1 MKNNAVRKGRENTS
15 FFTIMWRIMAIFFCV
30 MMIGGLSSHCAAAAE
45 ATTDVVEMAAGTT
58 VDGIVDL
65 KKIDTVRQGGSVFS
79 ARRGT
84 KYGNVTVEVSPAEGG
99 TVELSAHTMGIFFFT
114 AAPNEDYVFVGWTVS
129 DGSGAEDYDAE
140 YNPLAWSNSSVT
152 LTARFQKKY
161 IIYNALTDSEKGRL
175 EATASQSGD
184 SFLPGTQISLK
195 AIPNNGYRVVRIQY
209 ALDNGADY
217 FSDLEWI
224 TLSETDTATF
234 TMPENDVWVWVE
246 FYSTSP
252 HTLTLN
258 SVGEGTI
265 TYNGKTSAQVY
276 AGESVTLTVT
286 PKNKGYQL
294 QSLSGVTANY
304 DASTHTFIMPDRDV
318 NISGEFIWAPPYS
331 VHAIVNDA
339 TLGQIASGVNQETF
353 TYTFG
358 AVPNNKTVYMDG
370 WYDRKTGKQITKEA
384 IYTISPESDID
395 IECRFI
401 QGYIVELASNIKNGS
416 LEYTPYRSLDTPYP
430 ENTCYKPGETIK
442 LLGTPDE
449 GYLLEGYYYAY
460 LYINDNGTM
469 THGETIRLDGDTLTM
484 DHSYVILANFVKA
497 YNVSVSSDDTNAGT
511 VVGNGQYAIGDY
523 AQVTATAQTGY
534 EFVAWTDTNGNTV
547 STEASYRFKVT
558 GNTSL
563 IAKFRRLYTV
573 TVESESDVY
582 GTVTGGG
589 TYGTGSSVTIKA
601 IANDGYACIGWINT
615 STNEFFTL
623 KSEYTFK
630 IDRDLSLTAL
640 FTEIYKISAKSNN
653 ESYGTVTAF
662 RNSNNELN
670 LAEGIY
676 YRNEEVVL
684 NASPNNNCEFIE
696 WVDSSGKSV
705 SISAQYSF
713 KASKNETYTAIFKLK
728 PGTVNFVSNGHN
740 LNSIIATSITASD
753 FPEDPTSANGYEFV
767 GWDKTLTEINAAL
780 SLGDTIT
787 VTAKWNDTIVFLP
800 TLNMA
805 DYTGLFVYIHIPDG
819 EDASQY
825 TVETTPH
832 NTVLTTIGPK
842 NKVLSKLPS
851 KPRMIGER
859 EALCYR
865 IDATHLA
872 SSELT
877 DTVDVILKKN
887 GVVVKTETYTVAD
900 IVAERLASG
909 TLDAVGARLHR
920 ALLQYGYYAQIQFQ
934 HNLDKLPTLDP
945 EAPVLEKIPDIYAP
959 NGDPTDFGAYIT
971 EFEAKVDCSEAVSI
985 NIYLTPASGYKRKD
999 FEISVID
1006 RDGNVY
1012 KACTA
1017 PITTKGKIYFKIQG
1031 IASNQMDHDFQ
1042 IVVKLKNQPNV
1053 SATWTRSVL
1062 TSAYEIYQTADAAG
1076 KEETKNLVMALY
1088 EYFQVAEQQ
1097 FSPVPAN

>member
-58 VDGIVDL
+58 ADGIVDL

-84 KYGNVTVEVSPAEGG
+84 QYGGITVEVSPAEGG
-99 TVELSAHTMGIFFFT
+99 TVELAAHSMLGIYFFSAV
-114 AAPNEDYVFVGWTVS
+114 PNEDYVFVGWTVS
-129 DGSGAEDYDAE
+129 NGSVVEYFDAE
-140 YNPLAWSNSSVT
+140 TNPLPWSNSSVT
-152 LTARFQKKY
+152 ITARFQKKY
-161 IIYNALTDSEKGRL
+161 IIYNALTNSEKGRL

-234 TMPENDVWVWVE
+234 TMPENDVWVWAE

-339 TLGQIASGVNQETF
+339 TLGQIASGVDQETF
-353 TYTFG
+353 TYVFG

-370 WYDRKTGKQITKEA
+370 WYDGKTGKQITKEA

-416 LEYTPYRSLDTPYP
+416 LEYTPYRSLDTQYP

-497 YNVSVSSDDTNAGT
+497 YDVSVSSDDTNAGT
-511 VVGNGQYAIGDY
+511 VVGNGQYAIDDY

-534 EFVAWTDTNGNTV
+534 EFVAWTDTSGNTV

-558 GNTSL
+558 GNTTL
-563 IAKFRRLYTV
+563 IAKFRRVYTV
-573 TVESESDVY
+573 TVGIDSFSFDGTDATLTGAGTY
-582 GTVTGGG
+582 HYRDTVT
-589 TYGTGSSVTIKA
+589 VKA
-601 IANDGYACIGWINT
+601 IPADGSGVLCWYNT
-615 STNEFFTL
+615 KNNTL
-623 KSEYTFK
+623 VSEKPEYTFT
-630 IDRDLSLTAL
+630 IYEDTAL
-640 FTEIYKISAKSNN
+640 EVMLWKVVTINVASCN
-653 ESYGTVTAF
+653 ESYGTVSGGGKYFYGNPFTITAQ
-662 RNSNNELN
+662 
-670 LAEGIY
+670 
-676 YRNEEVVL
+676 
-684 NASPNNNCEFIE
+684 PKKNCEFVK
-696 WVDSSGKSV
+696 WVDSSGNT
-705 SISAQYSF
+705 ISTSESFSSYSDYVLE
-713 KASKNETYTAIFKLK
+713 NETFTAIFQVK
-728 PGTVNFVSNGHN
+728 PGTVNFVSNGQS
-740 LNSIIATSITASD
+740 LNTITASSITASD
-753 FPEDPTSANGYEFV
+753 FPEDPVSSDGYEFT
-767 GWDKTLTEINAAL
+767 GWDKTLTEINNVLA
-780 SLGDTIT
+780 SGDTIT
-787 VTAKWNDTIVFLP
+787 VTAQWKDTVMFLP
-800 TLNMA
+800 TINMA
-805 DYTGLFVYIHIPDG
+805 DYTGIFIYVHIPDG
-819 EDASQY
+819 EDASKY

-832 NTVLTTIGPK
+832 NSVLTAIGPK

-851 KPRMIGER
+851 KNRTVGER
-859 EALCYR
+859 DVLCYR

-877 DTVDVILKKN
+877 DTVDVVLKKN
-887 GVVVKTETYTVAD
+887 GVVVKSATYSVAS
-900 IVAERLASG
+900 IAAERIASG
-909 TLDAVGARLHR
+909 TLDEVAVRLHKV
-920 ALLQYGYYAQIQFQ
+920 LIQYGYYAQIQFQ
-934 HNLDKLPTLDP
+934 HNLDKLPTLFPETPTLTEIP
-945 EAPVLEKIPDIYAP
+945 EAYAP
-959 NGDPTDFGAYIT
+959 NGDPTDFSNYIT
-971 EFEAKVDCSEAVSI
+971 AFESKVDCSEAVSI
-985 NIYLTPASGYKRKD
+985 NIYLTPAAGYKRKD
-999 FEISVID
+999 FVISVID
-1006 RDGNVY
+1006 KDGNEY
-1012 KACTA
+1012 TNFTD
-1017 PITTKGKIYFKIQG
+1017 PISTKGKIYFKING
-1031 IASNQMDHDFQ
+1031 IASNKLDSEFQ
-1042 IVVKLKNQPNV
+1042 IVVKLKNNPNV

-1062 TSAYEIYQTADAAG
+1062 TAAYEIYQIANAAE
-1076 KEETKNLVMALY
+1076 KEETKNMVMALY
-1088 EYFQVAEQQ
+1088 QYFQSSRDQ